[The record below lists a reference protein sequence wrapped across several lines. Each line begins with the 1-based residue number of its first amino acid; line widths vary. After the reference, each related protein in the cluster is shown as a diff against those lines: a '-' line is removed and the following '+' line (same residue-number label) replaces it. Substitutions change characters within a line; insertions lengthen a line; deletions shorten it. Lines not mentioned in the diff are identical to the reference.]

1 MHIEL
6 TNEMN
11 FFSGKQKMF
20 VTYNKDICN
29 IHFTSA

>member
-1 MHIEL
+1 
-6 TNEMN
+6 MN